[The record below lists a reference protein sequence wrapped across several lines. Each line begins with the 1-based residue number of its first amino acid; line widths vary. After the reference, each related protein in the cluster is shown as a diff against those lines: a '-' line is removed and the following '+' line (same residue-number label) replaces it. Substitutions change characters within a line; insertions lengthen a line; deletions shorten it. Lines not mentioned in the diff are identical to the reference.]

1 MEDLYYNDSCPSCA
15 AFRGE
20 ATQGFTFD
28 KEVLKQALKT
38 IYKQDFSPTA
48 DIEEHLFDE
57 TFATFGRAIDEGY
70 GKPAPGASNEGFYH
84 ELRRNAAV
92 FSAFKVHRL
101 QNDIAAQLVDGN
113 GQLKPFERFAED
125 VRPMLDHQVER
136 WLRTEYDTAVIRAH
150 QAADWRKYMEQAH
163 ILPNLRWLP
172 TTSATPDIVH
182 KQFWSIELT
191 LPVGHPFWNAHRP
204 GDRWNCHC
212 SLEATDDAPTPGHEI
227 PKTTPQN
234 KPAPGLDNNPG
245 TDAKLFS
252 DTHPYVAHAY
262 KGAKKAVEKFI
273 KEKFP
278 DKASVKVD
286 PKHDEP
292 KSYAA
297 RTKEIKKAAAP
308 LKEEIFVNKRFKK
321 DIRITGRGIK
331 EWLNQPHEHYAH
343 KNELLLRMGDVM
355 KKAKYM
361 GYGKD
366 KHDPSVKAHLF
377 EVKIL
382 GDKSWIIVR
391 ELKPGRVEIYSI
403 SDSPRILD
411 IIEKPTS

>member
-1 MEDLYYNDSCPSCA
+1 MENLYYGDSCPSCA
-15 AFRGE
+15 AFRDG
-20 ATQGFTFD
+20 AAQGFTFD

-38 IYKQDFSPTA
+38 VYKQDFSPTM

-70 GKPAPGASNEGFYH
+70 GKPAPGSANEGFYH
-84 ELRRNAAV
+84 ELRHNAAV

-101 QNDIAAQLVDGN
+101 QNDIAAQLTDGN
-113 GQLKPFERFAED
+113 GQLKPFGRFAED
-125 VRPMLDHQVER
+125 VRPMLDHQVGR

-150 QAADWRKYMEQAH
+150 QAADWRRYMEQAH

-191 LPVGHPFWNAHRP
+191 LPIEHPFWNAHRP

-227 PKTTPQN
+227 PKTTTRN

-262 KGAKKAVEKFI
+262 KGAKKAVEKFFR
-273 KEKFP
+273 EKFP
-278 DKASVKVD
+278 DKASVKVE

-292 KSYAA
+292 KSYAT
-297 RTKEIKKAAAP
+297 RTKEIRKAAAP
-308 LKEEIFVNKRFKK
+308 LKEEVFTNKRFKK

-343 KNELLLRMGDVM
+343 KNELLLHMGDVM

-382 GDKSWIIVR
+382 GDKSWIIAR
-391 ELKPGRVEIYSI
+391 ELKPGRVEIHSI

-411 IIEKPTS
+411 IMEKPTS

>member
-70 GKPAPGASNEGFYH
+70 SKPAPGASNEGFYH

-278 DKASVKVD
+278 DKASVKVE

-361 GYGKD
+361 GYGND

>member
-20 ATQGFTFD
+20 AAQGFTFD

-57 TFATFGRAIDEGY
+57 TFATFGRAIDKGY

-101 QNDIAAQLVDGN
+101 QNDIAAQLTDGD
-113 GQLKPFERFAED
+113 GQLKPFGRFAKD

-150 QAADWRKYMEQAH
+150 QAADWRRYMEQAH

-191 LPVGHPFWNAHRP
+191 LPIEHPFWSAHRP

-273 KEKFP
+273 REKFP
-278 DKASVKVD
+278 DKASVKVE

-292 KSYAA
+292 KSYAT
-297 RTKEIKKAAAP
+297 RTKEIRKAAAP

-382 GDKSWIIVR
+382 GDKSWIIAR
-391 ELKPGRVEIYSI
+391 ELKPGRVEIHSI

>member
-20 ATQGFTFD
+20 AAQGFTFD

-101 QNDIAAQLVDGN
+101 QNDIAAQLVNGN

-234 KPAPGLDNNPG
+234 KSAPGLDNNPG

-278 DKASVKVD
+278 DKASVKVE